1 MRQSACDAGAGWA
14 RAKCGTRALWGLSFD
29 ERLFWKIRSEFK
41 DAGALTSF
49 LSESVAV
56 ITGAGSGMGRC
67 RAQQLAAM
75 GASLAL
81 SDVNEKGLAETVEL
95 LGTTRGKVTQHRV
108 DVGDAASVKAFAEEV
123 AAQHGRATVVF
134 NNAGVALLGN
144 FEELSL
150 EDFRWLM
157 DANFWGVIHG
167 VHFFLPLL
175 KKKKG
180 AHIVN
185 TSSLLGFVGA
195 IGQSAYCASKFA
207 VRGFTESL
215 QHELAGTN
223 ICVTTVH
230 PGFIRTAIA
239 SQARLG
245 KNAGEGLRQ
254 QSLNRFHRITRT
266 DPEVAAAKILRAV
279 ERSRPRVLIGPDAY
293 FVEIL
298 QRLRST
304 GYWPILAR
312 QFEDPSAKKT

>member
-1 MRQSACDAGAGWA
+1 M
-14 RAKCGTRALWGLSFD
+14 
-29 ERLFWKIRSEFK
+29 
-41 DAGALTSF
+41 SF

-67 RAQQLAAM
+67 LAQQLAAM

-81 SDVNEKGLAETVEL
+81 SDVNEKGLAETVAL
-95 LGTTRGKVTQHRV
+95 LGSARGKVTQHRV

-123 AAQHGRATVVF
+123 AAQHGRASVVF

-157 DANFWGVIHG
+157 DVNFWGVIHG

-175 KKKKG
+175 KAEKR

-207 VRGFTESL
+207 VRGFSESL

-223 ICVTTVH
+223 VFVTTVH
-230 PGFIRTAIA
+230 PGFVRTSIA
-239 SQARLG
+239 NQARLG
-245 KNAGEGLRQ
+245 QNAGEGLRQ

-266 DPEVAAAKILRAV
+266 DPELAAAKILRAV
-279 ERSRPRVLIGPDAY
+279 ERRRSRVLIGPDAY

-298 QRLRST
+298 QRLRPT
-304 GYWPILAR
+304 GYWPTLAR